1 MPKITD
7 IKHIGRAPTMDIEID
22 SEDHIFYGNGI
33 ATSNSHAV
41 SYAYMAY
48 WSAYLKA
55 NFPLE
60 FYLNW
65 LANAKEK
72 LDSKR
77 ETYELVE
84 SAKLDNVKVK
94 IPSIDYL
101 EETYSIQDG
110 DIYFGVTNVKNVG
123 ANEFRKLERLIKEQG
138 SEVKNN
144 WVSLLLRVLSKV
156 NKRSVNNLIS
166 VGMFTEYKKS
176 RTEML
181 HEYSCVKELTV
192 KELEKLIETYD
203 PGLSLKE
210 NLLRI
215 NELKK
220 NGGAVSSEKRL
231 VLFRGIID
239 RLNTPGRELS
249 DSPLTICLAEE
260 NLLGVP
266 ITYSKTDACRDA
278 SSANTRCKDISD
290 GKRGSSIL
298 AVEIVKFNEH
308 VTKSKTTMAFLTVRD
323 ESMELENVVVFP
335 DTYEEFG
342 DIIYEAATVLLFG
355 EKAKDRDSFIVSEII
370 QI

>member
-1 MPKITD
+1 MKIT
-7 IKHIGRAPTMDIEID
+7 KVEHIGRGETMDLEID
-22 SEDHIFYGNGI
+22 SDDHIFYGNGI

-55 NFPLE
+55 NRPLD

-65 LANAKEK
+65 LINAKEK
-72 LDSKR
+72 LDANR

-84 SAKLDNVKVK
+84 SAKLDNISIK
-94 IPSIDYL
+94 IPSIEYL
-101 EETYSIQDG
+101 EETYSIQNG
-110 DIYFGVTNVKNVG
+110 AIYFGVTNVKNVG
-123 ANEFRKLERLIKEQG
+123 LNEFRKMDRLIKEQG
-138 SEVKNN
+138 MEVTKD
-144 WVSLLLRVLSKV
+144 WVSLLIRVLSKV

-166 VGMFTEYKKS
+166 VGMFTKYKKG
-176 RTEML
+176 RAEML
-181 HEYSCVKELTV
+181 HEFSCVKELTA
-192 KELEKLIETYD
+192 KELEKLTETYK
-203 PGLSLKE
+203 PSLSLKQ
-210 NLLRI
+210 NLLGI

-231 VLFRGIID
+231 VSFRGIID
-239 RLNTPGRELS
+239 RLDNPGRVLR
-249 DSPLTICLAEE
+249 DTPLTICLAEE

-266 ITYSKTDACRDA
+266 ITYSKTDACQDA
-278 SSANTRCKDISD
+278 SSANTRCKDIAD
-290 GKRGSSIL
+290 GKRGKSIL

-308 VTKSKTTMAFLTVRD
+308 KTKSKTLMAFLTVRD

-335 DTYEEFG
+335 DIYEQFG

>member
-1 MPKITD
+1 MAKIEK
-7 IKHIGRAPTMDIEID
+7 IEYVGRNETMDLEID
-22 SEDHIFYGNGI
+22 SEDHIFYANEI
-33 ATSNSHAV
+33 PTSNSHAV

-48 WSAYLKA
+48 WSAFLKA
-55 NFPLE
+55 NRPLD

-65 LANAKEK
+65 LINAKEK
-72 LDSKR
+72 QDANR

-84 SAKLDNVKVK
+84 SAKLDNITIK

-101 EETYSIQDG
+101 EETYSIQNG
-110 DIYFGVTNVKNVG
+110 AIYFGVTNVKNVG
-123 ANEFRKLERLIKEQG
+123 ANEFRKMDRLIKEQG
-138 SEVKNN
+138 LEVKKN
-144 WVSLLLRVLSKV
+144 WILLLIRVLSKV

-166 VGMFTEYKKS
+166 VGMFSKYKKS

-181 HEYSCVKELTV
+181 HEYSCIKELTA
-192 KELEKLIETYD
+192 KELEKLTDTHD
-203 PGLSLKE
+203 PGLSLKQ
-210 NLLRI
+210 NLLGI

-239 RLNTPGRELS
+239 RLEVPGFNLK
-249 DSPLTICLAEE
+249 DTPLTICLAEE

-278 SSANTRCKDISD
+278 TSANTRCKDISD
-290 GKRGSSIL
+290 GKRGKSIL
-298 AVEIVKFNEH
+298 AVEIVKYNEH
-308 VTKSKTTMAFLTVRD
+308 KTKSKTLMAFLTVRD

-335 DTYEEFG
+335 DIYEEFG

>member
-1 MPKITD
+1 MKIT
-7 IKHIGRAPTMDIEID
+7 KVEYIGRGETMDLEID
-22 SEDHIFYGNGI
+22 SDDHIFYGNGI
-33 ATSNSHAV
+33 ATSNSHGV

-48 WSAYLKA
+48 WAAYLKA
-55 NFPLE
+55 NHPLE

-65 LANAKEK
+65 LINAREK
-72 LDSKR
+72 QDTDR

-84 SAKLDNVKVK
+84 SAKLDNIK
-94 IPSIDYL
+94 IKTPSIDHL
-101 EETYSIQDG
+101 EETYSIQNG
-110 DIYFGVTNVKNVG
+110 DIYFGLTNVKNVG
-123 ANEFRKLERLIKEQG
+123 LNEFKKMDRLIKEQG
-138 SEVKNN
+138 VEVKSS
-144 WVSLLLRVLSKV
+144 WMSMLIRVLSKV

-166 VGMFTEYKKS
+166 VGMFTKFKKS

-181 HEYSCVKELTV
+181 HEYSCVKELTK
-192 KELEKLIETYD
+192 KELEKLTDTYN
-203 PGLSLKE
+203 PLCSLKD

-215 NELKK
+215 NDLKK

-239 RLNTPGRELS
+239 RLNTPGRDLKDTPLS
-249 DSPLTICLAEE
+249 ICLAEE
-260 NLLGVP
+260 KLLGVP
-266 ITYSKTDACRDA
+266 ITYSKTDACSDA
-278 SSANTRCKDISD
+278 GSANTRCKDIAD
-290 GKRGSSIL
+290 GKRGKSIL

-308 VTKSKTTMAFLTVRD
+308 KTKNETLMAFLTVRD

-335 DTYEEFG
+335 DIYEEFG